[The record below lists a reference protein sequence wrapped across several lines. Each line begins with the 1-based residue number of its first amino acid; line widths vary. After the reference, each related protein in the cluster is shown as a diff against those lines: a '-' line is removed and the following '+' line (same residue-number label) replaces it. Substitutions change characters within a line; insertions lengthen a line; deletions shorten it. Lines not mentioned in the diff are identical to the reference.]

1 MAASNETVL
10 VTGVAGFIGFYAARH
25 ALAAGAR
32 VLGVDHLG
40 PVAVVR
46 NVEDLVAEG
55 MTFRRLD
62 VRDTTALSAWMRTER
77 VDCVLHLAAESH
89 NDRAILD
96 PMSFVSTNVEGTASV
111 LEAAR
116 HAGVRR
122 VVVVSTIEVYGSQA
136 DGAPAFHE
144 GSSIDARTPYAASK
158 GAADVL
164 TRAWARTYPA
174 LEVVLTHAANNLGP
188 RQLPEKLIPR
198 AILEVLAG
206 RPIPL
211 YGDGRYARDW
221 LAVEDHVDGLWRAAH
236 APVAS
241 GEAAVVDFSAREVWT
256 NEAIA
261 RGILARLGRPA
272 EGNLAWVTDRPNHDR
287 VYAIDPAHAEA
298 WLGWR
303 ARTPV
308 EQALAATVD
317 WYVANEAWWRP
328 LLGRALAVDWAER
341 RVPGRG

>member
-10 VTGVAGFIGFYAARH
+10 VTGVAGFIGFHAARH

-32 VLGVDHLG
+32 VLGIDHLG
-40 PVAVVR
+40 PVSVAR
-46 NVEDLVAEG
+46 NVEDLVADG
-55 MTFRRLD
+55 MVFRRLD
-62 VRDTTALSAWMRTER
+62 VRDTTALTWWMRTER
-77 VDCVLHLAAESH
+77 VDRVLHLAAESH
-89 NDRAILD
+89 NDRAILA

-122 VVVVSTIEVYGSQA
+122 VVVVSTIEVYGEQA
-136 DGAPAFHE
+136 EGAPPFDE
-144 GSSIDARTPYAASK
+144 RSPIDARTPYAASK

-164 TRAWARTYPA
+164 TRAWARTYPG

-198 AILEVLAG
+198 SILEVLAG

-221 LAVEDHVDGLWRAAH
+221 LAVEDHVEGLWRAAH
-236 APVAS
+236 APVS
-241 GEAAVVDFSAREVWT
+241 PGEVAVVDFSARQVWS

-261 RGILARLGRPA
+261 TAILRHLGRPI
-272 EGNLAWVTDRPNHDR
+272 EGNIAWVADRPNHDR
-287 VYAIDPAHAEA
+287 VYAIDPSHAER

-303 ARTPV
+303 AQTSIST
-308 EQALAATVD
+308 ALAATVD
-317 WYVANEAWWRP
+317 WYVGHEAWWAPLRDRP
-328 LLGRALAVDWAER
+328 LAVDWR
-341 RVPGRG
+341 DRWFPGRG